1 MSQYERLLEIL
12 TLKQIG
18 EYTFQ
23 GDSLDIGSP
32 QVYGGQVLAQSLQA
46 ADATTS
52 EDRILHSLHG
62 YFLSPGDM
70 TKPIV
75 YEVEKFKD
83 GRSFN
88 SRRVKAS
95 QGDRTIF
102 LMASSYHIKEEGFSH
117 QTPMPNVTQPETL
130 SSVPEIFSQ
139 VAEKLHIKPKG
150 IYSAEGPVVF
160 RPIEH
165 YDPLNPKIRQPLTH
179 AWFKV
184 NGVLPPEQ
192 RFRQSMMA
200 YASDFNLLMT
210 SLFPHAV
217 SLFTKPMR
225 IASLDHAMWFHRPIV
240 EDDWM
245 LYVVESPNAH
255 GAKAFCTG
263 KIYSRQGDLLCSVTQ
278 EGLIR
283 KLN

>member
-1 MSQYERLLEIL
+1 MSQYKRLLDIL
-12 TLKQIG
+12 TLEQTEKNVFTG
-18 EYTFQ
+18 E
-23 GDSLDIGSP
+23 SLDIGSP

-46 ADATTS
+46 ADATTD
-52 EDRILHSLHG
+52 EDRILHSMHG

-70 TKPIV
+70 SIPII

-88 SRRVKAS
+88 TRRVKAM
-95 QGDRTIF
+95 QNGREIF
-102 LMASSYHIKEEGFSH
+102 LMACSYHRVEEGYSH
-117 QTPMPNVTQPETL
+117 QMPMPNVAQPESL
-130 SSVPEIFSQ
+130 SSVPEIFRE
-139 VAEKLHIKPKG
+139 VAEKLQIKPKG
-150 IYSAEGPVVF
+150 IYSEDSPVLFHPV
-160 RPIEH
+160 EH
-165 YDPLNPKIRQPLTH
+165 YNPLNPTVRPPLTH

-184 NGVLPPEQ
+184 NGELPIDQ
-192 RFRQSMMA
+192 RFRQALLA
-200 YASDFNLLMT
+200 YASDFNLLIT

-225 IASLDHAMWFHRPIV
+225 IASLDHSMWFHRPIE

-255 GAKAFCTG
+255 GAKGFCTG
-263 KIYSRQGDLLCSVTQ
+263 KIYSRKGNLLCSVTQ

-283 KLN
+283 KL